1 MSIAT
6 EIQRLQ
12 TAKENIRTA
21 IEEKGVEVGN
31 GTIDTYAE
39 KIGEISVGGSLG
51 LERYAKQILF
61 ASLNLFG
68 KEEVTLNL
76 DNATNLN
83 GLCRTTVQED
93 DNTTVKHLTIN
104 CLQPLTNISQMI
116 SALDTDETLERIT
129 LNLNNIVATSVTYMF
144 NKLRA
149 LRVIDGKP
157 LDFSTM
163 TSISTSTFAACSALE
178 EIRFKPNSIFVN
190 FAFSYPQNLS
200 AESVQSVIDGLAD
213 LTGNTTQTLTLNA
226 TVGNKLTDTQKAT
239 ITDKNWILAY

>member
-12 TAKENIRTA
+12 TAKVDIKTA
-21 IEEKGVEVGN
+21 IENKGVEVGN

-76 DNATNLN
+76 DNATSLN
-83 GLCRTTVQED
+83 GLFRSYVQED

-129 LNLNNIVATSVTYMF
+129 LNHNNIVATSVTYMF
-144 NKLRA
+144 NRLKA
-149 LRVIDGKP
+149 LKVIDGTP

-163 TSISTSTFAACSALE
+163 TSISTATFAGCSALE

-190 FAFSYPQNLS
+190 FAFSHPQNLS

-213 LTGNTTQTLTLNA
+213 LTGNTTQTLTLNK
-226 TVGNKLTDTQKAT
+226 TVGAKLTDEQKAI
-239 ITDKNWILAY
+239 ITAKNWILAY